1 VISSSTA
8 IMSNDHSRN
17 SSTFFKNLPDDLRYN
32 DDAAQRR
39 LLHEYGAVFVARHVV
54 CPDRIVFSDEEDVRR
69 FQAKLDIAGS
79 DIGGYFIE
87 LQRAA
92 MDALLA
98 AVSQARSCGLS
109 ITPRGPDSGR
119 RNYADTIELWK
130 SRVEPALVHWVDKG
144 RMTLEQADAIRSMS
158 PFEQVP
164 EIFKLEADGIY
175 FAKDLSKSIIYSVAP
190 PGASQ
195 HLSLLAFDVA
205 EFADADVRRILAEHL
220 WYRTVVSD
228 LPHFTFLGTP
238 EAELNDLGL
247 KCVDSAGQQF
257 WAPDVG
263 ASASE

>member
-1 VISSSTA
+1 
-8 IMSNDHSRN
+8 MSNDHTGNSRI
-17 SSTFFKNLPDDLRYN
+17 FFKNLPEDLRYE

-39 LLHEYGAVFVARHVV
+39 LLHEYGAVFVARGVV
-54 CPDRIVFSDEEDVRR
+54 RPDRIVFSDEEEVRR
-69 FQAKLDIAGS
+69 FQGSLDIAGS
-79 DIGGYFIE
+79 DVGGYFIE

-98 AVSQARSCGLS
+98 AVSQARTSGLS

-119 RNYADTIELWK
+119 RNYADTIDLWK
-130 SRVEPALVHWVDKG
+130 SRVEPALVHWVGRG
-144 RMTLEQADAIRSMS
+144 RMTLEQADAIRAMS
-158 PFEQVP
+158 QFEQVP

-205 EFADADVRRILAEHL
+205 EFADPDVRAILAKHF

-228 LPHFTFLGTP
+228 LPHFTFLGAA
-238 EAELNDLGL
+238 EDELNHLGL
-247 KCVDSAGQQF
+247 KCVDSAGQKF
-257 WAPDVG
+257 WVPDF
-263 ASASE
+263 